1 MLGNLFGGAKKEEML
16 KAKQEY
22 EKARHSTGDSRPEI
36 AARIRVGLRCRAVID
51 KTFIEGAE
59 KTADFT
65 ERCMA
70 ALAAGDE
77 KPHAPAATAF
87 QKIKSV
93 NGEIL
98 AYIPLEF
105 AEEVF
110 KIGAAF
116 QLEEVSAEQ
125 AIELAQAVAERLSE
139 EIHLDPPIQALGFL
153 REELAEGGGEDEDS
167 DDDSRSADPQGDGHD
182 THDRA

>member
-1 MLGNLFGGAKKEEML
+1 MLGNLFGGVKKEEML

-22 EKARHSTGDSRPEI
+22 EKARLSTGDSRSEI

-65 ERCMA
+65 ERCMV

-77 KPHAPAATAF
+77 KPHAPTATAF

-139 EIHLDPPIQALGFL
+139 DIHLDPPIQALGFL
-153 REELAEGGGEDEDS
+153 REELAEGGDEDS
-167 DDDSRSADPQGDGHD
+167 GDDSRGSDQEDGSD
-182 THDRA
+182 EAHDRP

>member
-22 EKARHSTGDSRPEI
+22 EKARQSTGDTRPEI

-65 ERCMA
+65 ERCMV

-77 KPHAPAATAF
+77 KPQAPAATAF

-125 AIELAQAVAERLSE
+125 AIELAQAVADRLSE
-139 EIHLDPPIQALGFL
+139 DIHLEPPIQALGFL
-153 REELAEGGGEDEDS
+153 REELAEGGGDDS
-167 DDDSRSADPQGDGHD
+167 DEGSGGSDHEGSADDAHEKS
-182 THDRA
+182 

>member
-1 MLGNLFGGAKKEEML
+1 MLGKLFGGAQKEEML

-22 EKARHSTGDSRPEI
+22 EKACKSTGDTRPEV
-36 AARIRVGLRCRAVID
+36 AARIRVGLRCRAVLD

-59 KTADFT
+59 KTADYT
-65 ERCMA
+65 ERSML
-70 ALAAGDE
+70 ALASGDE
-77 KPHAPAATAF
+77 KPKPPAATSF
-87 QKIKSV
+87 QTIKTV

-98 AYIPLEF
+98 AYIPLEY

-125 AIELAQAVAERLSE
+125 AIELAQVVADEISE
-139 EIHLDPPIQALGFL
+139 DIHLEPPIQALGFL
-153 REELAEGGGEDEDS
+153 REELAEGGDEAGSGEGG
-167 DDDSRSADPQGDGHD
+167 GDAEGD
-182 THDRA
+182 TREP

>member
-1 MLGNLFGGAKKEEML
+1 MLGKLFGGAKKEEML

-22 EKARHSTGDSRPEI
+22 EKACNDTGDTRPEI
-36 AARIRVGLRCRAVID
+36 AARIRVGLRCRAVLD

-59 KTADFT
+59 KTADYT
-65 ERCMA
+65 ERSMM
-70 ALAAGDE
+70 ALASGDE
-77 KPHAPAATAF
+77 KPKPPAATSF
-87 QKIKSV
+87 QTIKSV

-98 AYIPLEF
+98 AYIPLEY

-125 AIELAQAVAERLSE
+125 AIELAQVVAEKISE
-139 EIHLDPPIQALGFL
+139 DIHLEPPIQALGFL
-153 REELAEGGGEDEDS
+153 REELAEGGDE
-167 DDDSRSADPQGDGHD
+167 AGDGEGIGD
-182 THDRA
+182 AEDAAKEP